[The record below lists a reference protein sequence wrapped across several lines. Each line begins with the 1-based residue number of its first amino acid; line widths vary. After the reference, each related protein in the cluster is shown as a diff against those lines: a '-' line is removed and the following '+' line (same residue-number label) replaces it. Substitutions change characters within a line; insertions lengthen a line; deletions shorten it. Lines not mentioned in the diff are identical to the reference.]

1 MVIARMRAKKAVVAQ
16 LRAQGLKPQHYSA
29 REIGLMADD
38 YFAKHAEPL
47 IKKAAADVI
56 TFPEFA
62 RYSAELDITSVRNAS
77 GNRTLGQPQAIHHE
91 ENRT

>member
-38 YFAKHAEPL
+38 YFDQHREPL
-47 IKKAAADVI
+47 INKAVEDVAS
-56 TFPEFA
+56 FPEFA
-62 RYSAELDITSVRNAS
+62 HYRCAELLISAHGST
-77 GNRTLGQPQAIHHE
+77 
-91 ENRT
+91 